1 MDSTQSDDVLE
12 MESLVNNSSERWF
25 QTNQNW
31 EELFPES
38 KTMLMSE
45 LEDLIDK
52 IGEVGYK
59 KDFHFA
65 LILGSVIIF

>member
-1 MDSTQSDDVLE
+1 MDTTQSNNELE
-12 MESLVNNSSERWF
+12 MESFVNDSSEKCF
-25 QTNQNW
+25 ETNQIW
-31 EELFPES
+31 EELFPEL

-59 KDFHFA
+59 KDTF
-65 LILGSVIIF
+65 ILP